1 MSDARK
7 NPHGRLCAQ
16 SVKGMLNQRGAICV
30 RAGTTYRSPLLFP
43 LGRFRAGFFCV
54 PVVVVSVHRAGMSE
68 QRRTLKADAVFDPEE
83 RELHFR
89 AAPEGGG

>member
-1 MSDARK
+1 
-7 NPHGRLCAQ
+7 
-16 SVKGMLNQRGAICV
+16 
-30 RAGTTYRSPLLFP
+30 
-43 LGRFRAGFFCV
+43 
-54 PVVVVSVHRAGMSE
+54 MSE